1 MPVYAIAGFEH
12 ASIDTYKRVFRVGKV
27 HYRYAVQ
34 IVPEGWTVEQ
44 ILSSERPDVRTLL
57 NMVEWSKP
65 GITMNLTPS
74 GRYLYVNTPVSNFCA
89 VRCRLG
95 KRCNC
100 ELELLCALE

>member
-1 MPVYAIAGFEH
+1 
-12 ASIDTYKRVFRVGKV
+12 
-27 HYRYAVQ
+27 VQ
-34 IVPEGWTVEQ
+34 IVPEDWTVEQ

-74 GRYLYVNTPVSNFCA
+74 GRYLYVNTPVANFCA
-89 VRCRLG
+89 ARCRLG

-100 ELELLCALE
+100 ELQFLCALE